1 MKIAVIGGGIN
12 GVMTAWELCKNNH
25 EVILFE
31 KNTLISET
39 SSASSKLLHGGLRYL
54 ENYEFRLVKEALR
67 ERLWWINQAPHLAY
81 PLKIFIPIYKQSRR
95 PAWTYKIGMLLY
107 DFLSGKKNI
116 GAHQKHSKFEM
127 QQLCPELKTDE
138 MTKGFSYYDG
148 QMDDYQLGLWA
159 AEQAK
164 KYKNLTVLE
173 NTLVDKINVDGVVS
187 YNNIK
192 EKFDKVINV
201 AGPWAHELMKNNSID
216 SNYELNLVRGSHIVI
231 DRELD
236 HGYFLEVPNERRV
249 FFVLPYQGQT
259 LIGTTEVK
267 QSGLGEINPSKFEI
281 AYLMNAYNHYF
292 INKITEHD
300 IVYSF
305 SGVRPLVKNSK
316 EMNLTTREYIIQK
329 NGNVISV
336 FGGKWT
342 TSRRLAKKVT
352 KKVEYLNRIDL

>member
-67 ERLWWINQAPHLAY
+67 ERSWWINQAPHLAHS
-81 PLKIFIPIYKQSRR
+81 LKIFIPIYKQSRR
-95 PAWTYKIGMLLY
+95 PAWTYKIGMFLY

-116 GAHQKHSKFEM
+116 GAHKKHSKSEM

-173 NTLVDKINVDGVVS
+173 NTLVDKINVDGEVS

-216 SNYELNLVRGSHIVI
+216 SNYELDLVRGSHIVI

-236 HGYFLEVPNERRV
+236 HGYFLEAPNERRV

-267 QSGLGEINPSKFEI
+267 QSGLDEINPSKFEI
-281 AYLMNAYNHYF
+281 AYLTNAYNYYF

-342 TSRRLAKKVT
+342 TSRKLAKKVT
-352 KKVEYLNRIDL
+352 KKVEYTK